1 MTEKRLPSKPTAGN
15 GRTVF
20 IPNRLGYDPGMDG
33 ERDMA
38 AGETAGRATVG
49 TQEDGWRLDRV
60 TALLWPELGLRGRR
74 RRIAAGG
81 ATVNGRRRG
90 PAHKVR
96 AGDVIAV
103 APLAGPT
110 AFFSPA
116 DIPILA
122 AGPDYAALVKPGG
135 LFSASL
141 GPTGGHSLEDL
152 LPALFPDRP
161 ALLLSRL
168 DDLTSG
174 LVPVA
179 FSSEAAAAYRRLEDA
194 GQVAK
199 TYLAVVHGRVG
210 APFATARELDVADRA
225 TTRVLAR
232 EAADPL
238 RRTAVAP
245 VRMLAGLTLIR
256 CRIAKGA
263 RHQIR
268 AHLAAAGYP
277 IVGDPR
283 YGRGEGDR
291 LFLHCAALDCPA
303 LAVACP
309 PPWSLEDAAAAA
321 EKG

>member
-103 APLAGPT
+103 AP
-110 AFFSPA
+110 
-116 DIPILA
+116 
-122 AGPDYAALVKPGG
+122 LVKPGG

-245 VRMLAGLTLIR
+245 VRTLAGLTLIR